1 MYIDGGMYSVREVAT
16 VLGVKPSRLRGYLR
30 AGLVS
35 PSRGSRGELRFSFQ
49 DLVLL
54 RKAEG
59 LVTNRIA
66 ARRVHDAV
74 RRVRERLGAGVPLS
88 GVHFEADGRSVVVS
102 DGQNRWEPS
111 SGQVVFDFGGAA
123 DVNGGGSG
131 RGGVAGKAGGQLH
144 ELRRPPPAPPPLAP
158 GEQLLSADEHYERG
172 YALEEAGEPG
182 GAAGEYRRAIEREP
196 RHADAHV
203 NLGRLLHEAGQPFEA
218 LTHYRA
224 ALEARPQDATAAFN
238 LGVALEDLDRAREA
252 IDAYQRAL
260 AVEPDTADAHYN
272 LARLYEQ
279 GGQSESAIRHLLI
292 YRRLTR
298 KRR

>member
-1 MYIDGGMYSVREVAT
+1 MYIRVHMYSVREVAT

-35 PSRGSRGELRFSFQ
+35 PERGSRGELRFSFQ

-59 LVTNRIA
+59 LVTKRIA
-66 ARRVHDAV
+66 ARSVHDAV
-74 RRVRERLGAGVPLS
+74 RRVRERLGDGVPLS
-88 GVHFEADGRSVVVS
+88 RVQFEADGRSVVVS
-102 DGQNRWEPS
+102 DGESRWEPA
-111 SGQVVFDFGGAA
+111 SGQVVFDFAPSSDAAGAGG
-123 DVNGGGSG
+123 
-131 RGGVAGKAGGQLH
+131 GGQLH
-144 ELRRPPPAPPPLAP
+144 ELRRRAPAPPPLPP
-158 GEQLLSADEHYERG
+158 GERPLSADEHYERG
-172 YALEEAGEPG
+172 YALEEAGEAG
-182 GAAGEYRRAIEREP
+182 GAAAEYRRAIERDP

-218 LTHYRA
+218 LAHYRA
-224 ALEARPQDATAAFN
+224 ALEARPQDPTAAFN
-238 LGVALEDLDRAREA
+238 LGVALEDLNRGGEA
-252 IDAYQRAL
+252 IDAYHRAL
-260 AVEPDTADAHYN
+260 TIDPDTADAHYN

-279 GGQSESAIRHLLI
+279 SGQSESAIRHLLV